1 MMVEWSDSE
10 FVHPLRCVCSRFCTL
25 DFSKPVD
32 DFEPAKQRGVA
43 SVAQNRCNANAAN
56 NHGDS
61 STFTVKVVE
70 VVSEGSKCCL
80 KMVDQVDQESSRV
93 DWPE

>member
-1 MMVEWSDSE
+1 MMVEWSDS
-10 FVHPLRCVCSRFCTL
+10 
-25 DFSKPVD
+25 DKPVD

-70 VVSEGSKCCL
+70 VAQRLRGDEKTCRTL
-80 KMVDQVDQESSRV
+80 KRYSV
-93 DWPE
+93 